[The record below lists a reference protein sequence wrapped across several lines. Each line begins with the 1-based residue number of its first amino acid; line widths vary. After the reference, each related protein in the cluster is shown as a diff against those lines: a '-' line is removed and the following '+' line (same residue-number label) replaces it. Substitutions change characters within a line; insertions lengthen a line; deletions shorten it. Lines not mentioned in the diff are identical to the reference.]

1 MLYQNVTS
9 QRRVIILLA
18 LICYVAQ
25 IGLAP
30 YIVLGEG
37 HINFALIFAGIVSL
51 FCSPRRAIVLSCVA
65 GVIFE
70 VYAHTPI
77 GIFSCVLSI
86 FSFFMSTFRRSQPN
100 DSLTLTSVVFM
111 AGAFCA
117 TFAYLV
123 IMSLLG
129 LVPSFFSALIMRC
142 FPVFILSSLAYIPL
156 LYFVR
161 SRTTFS
167 DDSRRSP
174 AESLASHVFS
184 SIATTFSPKHGSN
197 HMPAHHNKLKMSKR
211 PSHMLRR

>member
-1 MLYQNVTS
+1 MLYQNATS
-9 QRRVIILLA
+9 QQRMIVLLA
-18 LICYVAQ
+18 LGCYVAQ
-25 IGLAP
+25 IGLSP
-30 YIVLGEG
+30 YITLGEG

-51 FCSPRRAIVLSCVA
+51 ICPVAQAITLSCFA
-65 GVIFE
+65 GIIFE
-70 VYAHTPI
+70 IYAHTPI
-77 GIFSCVLSI
+77 GILAFVLSV
-86 FSFFMSTFRRSQPN
+86 FAFFISSLRRTQPN

-123 IMSLLG
+123 IMSLIG
-129 LVPSFFSALIMRC
+129 LVPSFLSALIMRC
-142 FPVFILSSLAYIPL
+142 FPVFILSSLAYIPM

-167 DDSRRSP
+167 DASRKAP

-184 SIATTFSPKHGSN
+184 SIATTFSSKSASS
-197 HMPAHHNKLKMSKR
+197 HMPVHRNKLKMSKR